1 MKYMNML
8 KMITNIFMQYKGNEI
23 RIIPY
28 ICICI
33 LYYLFSMLL
42 YFFLEHPN
50 YEFVLLLY
58 ICYVYPYSVI
68 GNYKK

>member
-1 MKYMNML
+1 
-8 KMITNIFMQYKGNEI
+8 MITNIFMQYKGNEI

-42 YFFLEHPN
+42 YFFLSIQIMSL
-50 YEFVLLLY
+50 YYYCTFVMF
-58 ICYVYPYSVI
+58 IPTV
-68 GNYKK
+68 

>member
-1 MKYMNML
+1 MNML

-28 ICICI
+28 ICIFI

-42 YFFLEHPN
+42 YFFLSIQIMSL
-50 YEFVLLLY
+50 YYYCTFVMF
-58 ICYVYPYSVI
+58 IPIV
-68 GNYKK
+68 